1 MYRLTPQQLMTSL
14 VGRERDADAIAALL
28 QRDDVRLV
36 TLTGP
41 GGVGKTRLAYYVAE
55 YVKRSFPDGTVTVDL
70 SSLTDPELVLP
81 AIARAFAINESG
93 NDSVLSR
100 LVRTIG
106 DKRVL
111 LLLDNFEQVADAATV
126 LSTLMSHSPTLTI
139 LVTSRMPLHLLGE
152 HEYAVSSLAM
162 PPPEGMNGDGA
173 SPATYP
179 AVRLFVERA
188 QAAHRAFDPN
198 PEMLEVIGRIT
209 VLLDG
214 LPLAIELAAARTK
227 LFSPAALLRRL
238 DHRMG
243 LLTGGPRDLP
253 DRLQTMQN
261 AIAWSYD
268 LLSEDEK
275 IVFRRISIFS
285 DTFSLEAAEA
295 VVGASVTDTELAF
308 VNGQGEFPDETDPP
322 RENILSLLESL
333 VDKSLLQVVTG
344 MEDDVRFRMMLTI
357 QEFGRHQLALV
368 QRTLLMK
375 MRAMLYLSEYIADV
389 EEQLVGPEQRI
400 WLGRLEH
407 ELGNLRQGLQLALD
421 HPVEFGEVGVRLASS
436 VWRYWLGRGQ
446 VIEGAR
452 WLEQALMARSVVELP
467 ALLEAEAVNNLGNLK
482 LELGDHQAAIH
493 AYEESLEIYRS
504 VGFRDG
510 IATELNNLGLV
521 FMFQGDVARA
531 RASLDES
538 LSLRRDDGD
547 RWALPNT
554 LSNLG
559 DLAVEEEDYDRA
571 EEHYTEALD
580 IRREVGNLRGMALS
594 CYSLGVVAHIRGEHA
609 RAQAWFDEG
618 LEYQIQIDDVYSLAL
633 LMLGLG
639 QLHLEMGS
647 IAIAMERLSRA
658 LEAFHRMGSRRMAT
672 NVIDVIASA
681 AEQHGFDAEAARL
694 LGTTESVRAEQK
706 TLLSPRA
713 QRDRV
718 RVMTSLKRRMGDQA
732 FQREYTIGQR
742 QWLNHAARE
751 AQELIRAIRERAETG
766 VADEPVAPGSFS
778 PARAAQRAKALGLTK
793 RERQVLELLVRG
805 AADKEI
811 ADELSIAPR
820 TAMTHVSN
828 ILAKLGVNRRT
839 AAASYALREGLAD
852 PADYRAI
859 DEDGVDSAYR

>member
-28 QRDDVRLV
+28 LRDDVRLV

-41 GGVGKTRLAYYVAE
+41 GGVGKTRLAFHVADV
-55 YVKRSFPDGTVTVDL
+55 VKSGFPDRVVTVDL
-70 SSLTDPELVLP
+70 GPITDPNLVLP
-81 AIARAFAINESG
+81 AIARSFGITERGS
-93 NDSVLSR
+93 DSVLSR
-100 LVRTIG
+100 LIRTIG
-106 DKRVL
+106 DRRML
-111 LLLDNFEQVADAATV
+111 LLIDNFEQVADAATV
-126 LSTLMSHSPTLTI
+126 LSTLMSHCPLVTI

-152 HEYAVSSLAM
+152 HEYAVSSLAT
-162 PPPEGMNGDGA
+162 PPADGA
-173 SPATYP
+173 SDDGHSPIAYP

-188 QAAHRAFDPN
+188 QAAQRAFDPT

-261 AIAWSYD
+261 AIAWSYE
-268 LLSEDEK
+268 LLTAEEK
-275 IVFRRISIFS
+275 AVFRRVAVFS
-285 DTFSLEAAEA
+285 DSFSLEAAEA
-295 VVGASVTDTELAF
+295 VVGGPTTAAERAF
-308 VNGQGEFPDETDPP
+308 ITAHGEHPEEMEAP
-322 RENILSLLESL
+322 RDVLVHLESL

-357 QEFGRHQLALV
+357 QEFGRNELARA
-368 QRTLLMK
+368 QRTLLMQ
-375 MRAMLYLSEYIADV
+375 MRALIYLHGYLADV
-389 EEQLVGPEQRI
+389 EELLIGPEQRI
-400 WLGRLEH
+400 WLGRLDL
-407 ELGNLRQGLQLALD
+407 ELGNLRQGMQLAID
-421 HPVEFGEVGVRLASS
+421 YPDAFGEIGVRLAAS
-436 VWRYWLGRGQ
+436 VWRYWLIRGQ

-452 WLEQALMARSVVELP
+452 WLEQVLACRTTVELP
-467 ALLEAEAVNNLGNLK
+467 ALLEAEAVNNLGNLW
-482 LELGDHQAAIH
+482 LELGDHRAAI
-493 AYEESLEIYRS
+493 ASYEESLEIYRS
-504 VGFRDG
+504 IGFEDG

-521 FMFQGDVARA
+521 YMFQGDVEHS
-531 RASLDES
+531 RASLSES
-538 LSLRRDDGD
+538 LALRRDGGD
-547 RWALPNT
+547 RRALPNT

-559 DLAVEEEDYDRA
+559 DLAVEEEQYDLA
-571 EEHYTEALD
+571 EEYYAEALD

-594 CYSLGVVAHIRGEHA
+594 CHSLGTVAQLRGEHD

-618 LEYQIQIDDVYSLAL
+618 LEYQIQIDDVYTLAL

-639 QLHLEMGS
+639 RLNLETGRTDL
-647 IAIAMERLSRA
+647 AMERLHRA
-658 LEAFHRMGSRRMAT
+658 LEAFHKMGSRRMAT
-672 NVIDVIASA
+672 NVIDIVARA
-681 AEQHGFDAEAARL
+681 AELHGLDAEAARL
-694 LGTTESVRAEQK
+694 LGTTEAVRAEQK
-706 TLLSPRA
+706 TSLSPRA
-713 QRDRV
+713 LRDSERAIA
-718 RVMTSLKRRMGDQA
+718 SLRRRMGDQS
-732 FQREYTIGQR
+732 FQREFTIGQR
-742 QWLNHAARE
+742 QWLNHAVQE
-751 AQELIRAIRERAETG
+751 ALTLTRTIRERMETG
-766 VADEPVAPGSFS
+766 VPEEPVAPGSFS
-778 PARAAQRAKALGLTK
+778 PARAAQRAKALGLTR

-839 AAASYALREGLAD
+839 AAASFALREGLAD

-859 DEDGVDSAYR
+859 EEDA